1 MQRSIDNI
9 VGCMDWSKR
18 GIVCQDTS
26 GCVFVPDQLS
36 DTEKGGVLRDN
47 GKRPCDGNVIF
58 NYIISHGLF
67 N

>member
-1 MQRSIDNI
+1 M
-9 VGCMDWSKR
+9 VGCKYR
-18 GIVCQDTS
+18 IKCQDTS
-26 GCVFVPDQLS
+26 GCMFVPDQLS
-36 DTEKGGVLRDN
+36 DTEKSGVLRDD